1 VTGAGQVI
9 EEGTLVLEHGLITA
23 VGASVK
29 VPDGVWV
36 IDGSGKVVYPGL
48 VDALSDIALEKS
60 EATGDAPFWQGLLD
74 RPGTTSWTA
83 AADALVLDDDRI
95 EAWRNAGFTSTVSS
109 PTTGIVSGQAAF
121 LNLGGGARRGSRR
134 CHTRGSQS
142 ELRTECESQFS
153 RLAHGRFGLH

>member
-1 VTGAGQVI
+1 MKRSVLRLCIASALIAVMSAAGERPKGPDRYAITGARIVTGAGQVI

-23 VGASVK
+23 VGASVE

-95 EAWRNAGFTSTVSS
+95 EAWRNAALL
-109 PTTGIVSGQAAF
+109 P
-121 LNLGGGARRGSRR
+121 R
-134 CHTRGSQS
+134 C
-142 ELRTECESQFS
+142 
-153 RLAHGRFGLH
+153 RLQRPAS